1 MAKTTIKGDSFA
13 VMSIF
18 NMTVLDY
25 ATGKLVTK
33 IPYASS
39 TGLEDT
45 AEQIEVRGGEGNKL
59 LTVFNHTKKAST
71 KWTLP
76 AIDFKLLALL
86 KGATLGKAEKAKIA
100 EDFTV
105 GSDGTVTL
113 SHVPLSATAVK
124 VYEYLNDYDVDTK
137 GVSIDATPDEPISEV
152 ISIPTLVGKP
162 VMVVYEFEFT
172 EDDNAVEM
180 VNMSDKF
187 PDAVHCFGSATVKSL
202 ENQKLYPAYLEI
214 FKAQPQA
221 SSSLG
226 FESGAAATIEVNLDI
241 LNAKDDKGRNVY
253 YKLTIDKDRPIDL

>member
-13 VMSIF
+13 VMSVF
-18 NMTVLDY
+18 DMTVLDY

-105 GSDGTVTL
+105 GSDGNVTL
-113 SHVPLSATAVK
+113 SHIPLSAKAVT

-137 GVSIDATPDEPISEV
+137 GVSIDGEPISEV
-152 ISIPTLVGKP
+152 ISIPTLAGKP
-162 VMVVYEFEFT
+162 VMVVYEFKFKE
-172 EDDNAVEM
+172 EDNAVEM

-187 PDAVHCFGSATVKSL
+187 PEAVHCFGSATVKSL

-226 FESGAAATIEVNLDI
+226 FESGAATTIEVNLDI

-253 YKLTIDKDRPIDL
+253 YKLTIDKDRSIDL

>member
-18 NMTVLDY
+18 DMTVLDY

-105 GSDGTVTL
+105 GSDGNVTL
-113 SHVPLSATAVK
+113 SHIPLSAKAVT

-137 GVSIDATPDEPISEV
+137 GVSIDGEPISEV
-152 ISIPTLVGKP
+152 ISIPTLIGKP
-162 VMVVYEFEFT
+162 VMVVYEFKFKE
-172 EDDNAVEM
+172 EDNAVEM

-187 PDAVHCFGSATVKSL
+187 PEAVHCFGSATVKSL

-226 FESGAAATIEVNLDI
+226 FESGAATTIEVNLDI

-253 YKLTIDKDRPIDL
+253 YKLTIDKDRPIDSM

>member
-18 NMTVLDY
+18 DMTVLDY

-105 GSDGTVTL
+105 GSDGNVTL
-113 SHVPLSATAVK
+113 SHIPLSAKAVT

-137 GVSIDATPDEPISEV
+137 GVSIDGEPISEV
-152 ISIPTLVGKP
+152 ISIPTLIGKP
-162 VMVVYEFEFT
+162 VMVVYEFKFKE
-172 EDDNAVEM
+172 EDNAVEM

-187 PDAVHCFGSATVKSL
+187 PKAVHCFGSATVKSL

-226 FESGAAATIEVNLDI
+226 FESGAATTIEVNLDI

-253 YKLTIDKDRPIDL
+253 YKLTIDKDRSIDL